1 MFLASAR
8 MLHIPDGF
16 LTLTISVVAWI
27 LAGMALY
34 FAVRRSQSHFEERLI
49 PLAGIMAAFIFAGQM
64 INFPVA
70 GGTSGHLIGAT
81 LAAIALGPWLG
92 MLVMTAVIGLQAL
105 LFQDGGL
112 VVMGANILVMGVV
125 PALVGY
131 GLYRSVAGRNRRL
144 RLAVAGLASWLSIL
158 AAALATAVLLG
169 FSGTISFRIVVPAM
183 LGVHALIGLGE
194 ALITV
199 AALSYL
205 MRSQETLLE
214 RSARAGGRG
223 WIAAGLLVTLLV
235 VVLSPL
241 ASGLPDG
248 LEWVAGENGF
258 LQRAGEAP
266 FELLPDYTVPGL
278 GSGSLSTIVAGL
290 IGVVLVAGLVTVAV
304 RVLRRSTSSS
314 KAHQKA

>member
-1 MFLASAR
+1 MMILASAK

-16 LTLTISVVAWI
+16 LSLAISLVAWI
-27 LAGMALY
+27 LAGVSLY
-34 FAVRRSQSHFEERLI
+34 FAVRRSRLHFEERLI

-81 LAAIALGPWLG
+81 LAAIVLGPWLG

-131 GLYRSVAGRNRRL
+131 GLYRSVAGRSRRL
-144 RLAVAGLASWLSIL
+144 TLAVAGLASWLSIF
-158 AAALATAVLLG
+158 AAALATALLLG
-169 FSGTISFRIVVPAM
+169 FSETISFGVAVPAM

-199 AALSYL
+199 AALSFI
-205 MRSQETLLE
+205 MRSQGALLE
-214 RSARAGGRG
+214 RSARAGGRA
-223 WIAAGLLVTLLV
+223 WIAGGLLVTVLVLL
-235 VVLSPL
+235 LSPL

-248 LEWVAGENGF
+248 LEWVAGEHGF
-258 LQRAGEAP
+258 LQQAGDAP
-266 FELLPDYTVPGL
+266 FDVLPNYTVPGL
-278 GSGSLSTIVAGL
+278 GSGALSTIVASL
-290 IGVVLVAGLVTVAV
+290 IGAALVAGLTYVAV
-304 RVLRRSTSSS
+304 RLLRRSTSSH
-314 KAHQKA
+314 KAR